1 MVHNNELSPQ
11 MPGTVRVVQVFMW
24 IGVVLGIIAV
34 VIGSLSLVAVSAL
47 SADPEIAA
55 ASTALP
61 PMAVMWVLMLIAAV
75 LVVAQLVLVIRI
87 PRQQAGTRTAIIWL
101 YAVSAAVAVITAV
114 LTTDYVSNVIS
125 LLLSALLIGLLMTDG
140 AKRYFVR

>member
-1 MVHNNELSPQ
+1 
-11 MPGTVRVVQVFMW
+11 MW
-24 IGVVLGIIAV
+24 IGVVLGIILV

-47 SADPEIAA
+47 SADPEIAS
-55 ASTALP
+55 ASAALP
-61 PMAVMWVLMLIAAV
+61 PMAVMWVLMLISAA

-87 PRQQAGTRTAIIWL
+87 PRQQAATRTAIIWL
-101 YAVSAAVAVITAV
+101 FAISAAVNIVTAV
-114 LTTDYVSNVIS
+114 LTTDYASNVVS